1 MQEGNQVLPP
11 DPGVDTLRPWTSA
24 HNPKESLYP
33 KKREILTGLGV
44 EGLPGL
50 PKGREEGDQIAFG
63 DKKDVLVPDE
73 GTILVGVVFGSG
85 IELLH

>member
-1 MQEGNQVLPP
+1 
-11 DPGVDTLRPWTSA
+11 
-24 HNPKESLYP
+24 
-33 KKREILTGLGV
+33 V